1 VIPSASQ
8 EQAGPGNEHLS
19 LLERDADVIG
29 RVGKLRF
36 SPLVAVRGE
45 GSVLIDEDGRRLLD
59 MSMCGGAAIIGYGH
73 PAVARAVAEASR
85 DMAGASLLLH
95 PNRPA
100 VELAERLLSSFQNG
114 TRRKV
119 WFGHSGSDANDTA
132 VRVIQA
138 ATGRNRFISFI
149 GSYHGGLGGSMAV
162 SGHTAMT
169 HTLARAG
176 LVLLPYPDPYRGEFD
191 TDDVLRLLDLHLA
204 TVAPADQVAAIIVE
218 PLMSDGG
225 LIVPPD
231 GFLTGLRKRCDA
243 HGILLMVDEVKVGL
257 GRTGFFH
264 AFEAH
269 GVAPDVVTFGKGL
282 GGGLP
287 LSCVVAD
294 ADLMDAAPAF
304 AILTTSGN
312 PVAASAGLAVLDTIE
327 TEGLV
332 DRARRLGGAL
342 LRDLRQ
348 LADSH
353 AEIGDVRGS
362 GLAVGIDL
370 VTDRETRQ
378 PVDVMTTAKVIY
390 RCYEL
395 GLHLIYVGLAA
406 NVLELTP
413 SLMLSDEDAMSAVSI
428 IDQAL
433 KDVAHGR
440 VSDEKVRPYMMW

>member
-1 VIPSASQ
+1 
-8 EQAGPGNEHLS
+8 
-19 LLERDADVIG
+19 LLERDDAVIG

-36 SPLVAVRGE
+36 SPLVASSGRG
-45 GSVLIDEDGRRLLD
+45 SFLVDEDGRRVLD
-59 MSMCGGAAIIGYGH
+59 MSMCGGAAILGYGH
-73 PAVARAVAEASR
+73 PAVADAISRAAH
-85 DMAGASLLLH
+85 DMAGASLLIH

-100 VELAERLLSSFQNG
+100 IDLAERLLASFPDG
-114 TRRKV
+114 GRGRKV

-138 ATGRNRFISFI
+138 ATGRSRFVSFI

-169 HTLARAG
+169 HTLPRPG
-176 LVLLPYPDPYRGEFD
+176 LVLLPYPDPYRGEFSAD
-191 TDDVLRLLDLHLA
+191 EVLRLLDLNLA
-204 TVAPADQVAAIIVE
+204 TVAPGEQVAAIVME
-218 PLMSDGG
+218 PVMSDGG

-231 GFLTGLRKRCDA
+231 GFLKGLRERCDA

-269 GVAPDVVTFGKGL
+269 GVTPDVVTFGKGL

-287 LSCVVAD
+287 LSCIVAS
-294 ADLMDAAPAF
+294 AELMDTAPAF

-312 PVAASAGLAVLDTIE
+312 PVATSAGIAVLETIE
-327 TEGLV
+327 NEGLA
-332 DRARRLGGAL
+332 DRAGELGARLMREL
-342 LRDLRQ
+342 LE
-348 LADSH
+348 LADKH
-353 AEIGDVRGS
+353 GQIGDVRGA
-362 GLAVGIDL
+362 GLAIGIDL
-370 VTDRETRQ
+370 VKDRETKE
-378 PVDVMTTAKVIY
+378 PVDALTTAKVIY

-413 SLMLSDEDAMSAVSI
+413 SLLLSDEDASTAVDI
-428 IDQAL
+428 IGRSL
-433 KDVAHGR
+433 EDVAAGH